1 MKTTF
6 LLLLLLSPWILKAQS
21 SYAVSGIPDSL
32 KTHAHS
38 VIRSEELTLV
48 VSSPAKATYK
58 VHRVITI
65 LDKEGDTYL
74 TFEEL
79 TSKFIKL
86 EDAVVNAFDAGGKQ
100 IGHVRQK
107 DMNGAVYGSNLV
119 DDGHLTYY
127 KTPAGVYPI
136 TVEEDFTLTFKGII
150 AYPTFDLDNTE
161 RAIQQASFSATV
173 PTAAGIRYKNRHT
186 NLQPLIQDGPKDT
199 RTYTWSVSGLKGQR
213 FESWTL
219 EGDGPAVLLAPNAFD
234 VDDNPGD
241 MSTWASF
248 GKWYYDLNKDAFVLP
263 ETSKD
268 FYRRLVAGAPT
279 DLDKA
284 RILYSYLQKNFR
296 YVSIQLGIG
305 GFRAFPAGFTESKK
319 YGDCKGLSAYMKACL
334 DAVGVKSYVALV
346 NAGELEAPVDPSFPD
361 SHFNHVIL
369 CLPNAGDTT
378 WLECTSK
385 LSDFGLL
392 GDFAEDRNALLV
404 TEKGGVLV
412 RTPSSRPEEN
422 RSSSFTLVTLS
433 PDGSGQVL
441 AHLAATGAFKRQ
453 RIAGLYEQSRDNQK
467 RYLVSALRFMSP
479 DDLLVYVHDI
489 DTPVFKADVQLTL
502 EKVPDFM
509 AGNKMFLHSRLYPIL
524 YREITAADKRTHDF
538 YFPEPFQLTDTTCYL
553 LPDGYSVGQLPT
565 GETRNAP
572 NATFTSAY
580 WYDASKKAVFSA
592 GTLTLMN
599 RDIPAQ
605 DFPQVKRLL
614 NLVEA
619 ESAQKIVIDKK

>member
-6 LLLLLLSPWILKAQS
+6 LLLLLLAPWILRAQS

-32 KTHAHS
+32 KAHAHA
-38 VIRSEELTLV
+38 VIRSEEMTLV
-48 VSSPAKATYK
+48 VASPAKATYK

-65 LDKEGDTYL
+65 LDREGNTYL

-79 TSKFIKL
+79 TSKFLRL
-86 EDAVVNAFDAGGKQ
+86 EDAVVNAFDASGKQ

-107 DMNGAVYGSNLV
+107 DMNGAGYGSDLV

-127 KTPAGVYPI
+127 KTQANAYPI
-136 TVEEDFTLTFKGII
+136 TVEEDFTLTFRGII
-150 AYPTFDLDNTE
+150 AYPTFDLDNTD
-161 RAIQQASFSATV
+161 RAIQQATFVATV
-173 PTAAGIRYKNRHT
+173 PTGMGIRYKNRHT
-186 NLQPLIQDGPKDT
+186 GVQPLIQEGPRDT
-199 RTYTWSVSGLKGQR
+199 KTYTWSVSGLKGQP
-213 FESWTL
+213 FEASTL
-219 EGDGPAVLLAPNAFD
+219 ADDGPAVLLAPNAFNL
-234 VDDNPGD
+234 DDNPGD

-248 GKWYYDLNKDAFVLP
+248 GKWYYDLNKENFVLP

-268 FYRRLVAGAPT
+268 FYRRLVAGAST

-284 RILYSYLQKNFR
+284 RILYGYLQKNFR

-305 GFRAFPAGFTESKK
+305 GLRAFPASFTESKK

-361 SHFNHVIL
+361 SHFSHVIL
-369 CLPNAGDTT
+369 CIPNAGDTT

-385 LSDFGLL
+385 FTDFGIL
-392 GDFAEDRNALLV
+392 GDFTEDRNALLI
-404 TEKGGVLV
+404 TESGGVLV
-412 RTPSSRPEEN
+412 HTPSSRAEEN

-453 RIAGLYEQSRDNQK
+453 RISGLYEQSRDNQK

-489 DTPVFKADVQLTL
+489 DTPVFKADIQLTL

-509 AGNKMFLHSRLYPIL
+509 AGAKMFLHSRLYPIL
-524 YREITAADKRTHDF
+524 YRQTIASDKRTQDF
-538 YFPEPFQLTDTTCYL
+538 YFPDPFQLTDTTCYL
-553 LPDGYSVGQLPT
+553 LPDGYSVEQLPP
-565 GETRNAP
+565 GETRKAP

-599 RDIPAQ
+599 RDIPAR

-614 NLVEA
+614 NEVEN
-619 ESAQKIVIDKK
+619 ESTQKIVINKK